1 MGLIWTIIIGF
12 LAGVIAKFVHPGR
25 DNLGFVVT
33 TLLGVAGSLIA
44 TFLGQAIGWYQAGQP
59 AGFIG
64 AVVGAV
70 LLLVIYGQI
79 KGKGASA

>member
-1 MGLIWTIIIGF
+1 MGLVWTILIGF

-25 DNLGFVVT
+25 ENLGLVVT
-33 TLLGVAGSLIA
+33 TLLGVGGSLTA

-70 LLLVIYGQI
+70 LLLFIYGQL
-79 KGKGASA
+79 KGKASA